1 MGLVSIVPYLLVNYF
16 LTIIYFPKR
25 DSDESITEIMGG
37 NSDAFDQV
45 ITIYKCKISK
55 KQIDNCKIGGLFASS
70 KVSKSDLKSSV
81 ILIINPFESKDKRN
95 SLESNQTVK
104 IEGESINRLS
114 NSFNEKKT
122 RSDIILFTSLG
133 KHL

>member
-1 MGLVSIVPYLLVNYF
+1 MNLVSIIPYLLVNYF
-16 LTIIYFPKR
+16 LTLIYFPKR

-37 NSDAFDQV
+37 ISDAFDQV

-55 KQIDNCKIGGLFASS
+55 KQIDNCKNGGLFASS
-70 KVSKSDLKSSV
+70 KVSKSDLKTSI

-95 SLESNQTVK
+95 SLDSNQTVK
-104 IEGESINRLS
+104 VEGESINRLS
-114 NSFNEKKT
+114 NSFNEKKAK
-122 RSDIILFTSLG
+122 SDILLFTSLG